1 MNLPERPLSSNFTTP
16 SINAKSVS
24 SFPRPTLLPGFHLVP
39 RWRAMMLPP
48 STRSPP
54 NFFNPNRCACESRPF
69 RDEPTP
75 FLCAITNSV
84 LGSLCLVPCSARC
97 LTGQLLRGPFRRR
110 TKHQELSTKIKTL
123 LTYGID
129 LQGRKTLAMATGALV
144 LFAPLLLEHDDLL
157 ILAMSDYGGRDL
169 LVSGG

>member
-1 MNLPERPLSSNFTTP
+1 MNFPARPLSSNFTTP

-39 RWRAMMLPP
+39 RCRAMMLPP

-75 FLCAITNSV
+75 FLCAIETPNSILGTWYFV
-84 LGSLCLVPCSARC
+84 LCSLLAVYRSTFTWHVRKA
-97 LTGQLLRGPFRRR
+97 
-110 TKHQELSTKIKTL
+110 TKHKELSTKIQTSL
-123 LTYGID
+123 NQSNLSSASYNPVGDRGCACIVCD
-129 LQGRKTLAMATGALV
+129 
-144 LFAPLLLEHDDLL
+144 
-157 ILAMSDYGGRDL
+157 
-169 LVSGG
+169 